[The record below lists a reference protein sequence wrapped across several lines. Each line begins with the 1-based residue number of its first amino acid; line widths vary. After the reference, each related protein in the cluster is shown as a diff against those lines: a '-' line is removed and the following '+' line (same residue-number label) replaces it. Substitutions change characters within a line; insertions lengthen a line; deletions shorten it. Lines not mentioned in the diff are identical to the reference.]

1 MNDKKFENMKFSIQK
16 FFAKISIS
24 VNIDIIIFCI
34 TVFLFSI
41 ENYQLIIMQMSMC
54 TRTSSK
60 HKYLGL

>member
-1 MNDKKFENMKFSIQK
+1 MIKKLENMKFNIQK

-54 TRTSSK
+54 TSTSS
-60 HKYLGL
+60 